1 MNHSPVQTISP
12 LQHNPGLRTAASQAK
27 NRQLTLVSHL
37 LCPYVQ
43 RAAIVLHEKA
53 IAFERIN
60 IDLANKP
67 DWFLKVSPL
76 GKTPVLL
83 VEGEAIFESAVI
95 CDYLDETTAQPL
107 HPADP
112 LQRAKHRAWVEF
124 ASATLNGIGAMYN
137 AADDAAL
144 ATSIKALTAKFAQLE
159 AVLAARLDG
168 ADFFAGNSFCMVDT
182 AFAPVFRYFDVF
194 GRIDDFGVFTHTPL
208 VNAWRMRLQ
217 QRPSVQQA
225 VRADYPALL
234 WQFLLVRNSALSRR
248 MTQSR

>member
-1 MNHSPVQTISP
+1 MS
-12 LQHNPGLRTAASQAK
+12 RK
-27 NRQLTLVSHL
+27 LTLVSHK

-43 RAAIVLHEKA
+43 RAAIVLHEKG
-53 IAFERIN
+53 IAFERID

-83 VEGEAIFESAVI
+83 VDGEAIFESAVI

-107 HPADP
+107 HPTEP
-112 LQRAKHRAWVEF
+112 LHRAKHRAWVEF
-124 ASATLNGIGAMYN
+124 ASATLNGIGTMYN

-144 ATSIKALTAKFAQLE
+144 ATSVKALTAKFAQLE
-159 AVLAARLDG
+159 AVLGARLDG
-168 ADFFAGNSFCMVDT
+168 ADFFAGKGFCMVDA

-194 GRIDDFGVFTHTPL
+194 DCIEELGVFSHTPL
-208 VNAWRMRLQ
+208 VTAWRSNLK

-234 WQFLLVRNSALSRR
+234 WQFLLARQSALSRR
-248 MTQSR
+248 MA